1 MMDRKA
7 ISFLL
12 VGLMLGT
19 LLGTAGFAWYVRD
32 GRLSRTSAGTHV
44 LKLAHSLD
52 QTHPVHKGME
62 FMAKRRAELSG
73 GAMQI
78 QIFPNE
84 QLGNETEAIEQ
95 VQRGVLAMT
104 KTSTAPLESFLPEM
118 AIFSVPYIF
127 RDAEHCWKVL
137 DGAIGKELLL
147 IGKSKGM
154 HGLCY
159 YDAGARS
166 FYTVKT
172 PVLSPDDLRGLKIR
186 VMKSKTSMDMVEAL
200 GAAPTPI
207 AFGELYSAL
216 QQGMVDGA
224 ENNLPSFTSTRH
236 YEVCK
241 HYSLDE
247 HSLIPDILLIS
258 ESVWMSLSPEE
269 QMWLQQAADESSRY
283 QRKLWAEATEEARQL
298 MIESGVMI
306 HEPDRQPFIDKV
318 QPMHRSLEGTPVGDL
333 LARVKEV
340 R

>member
-1 MMDRKA
+1 MDKKA
-7 ISFLL
+7 VSFLL

-19 LLGTAGFAWYVRD
+19 LATTVGFAWYVRD
-32 GRLSRTSAGTHV
+32 GRLARTHV
-44 LKLAHSLD
+44 GTRLLKLAHSLD
-52 QTHPVHKGME
+52 QTHPVHLGME
-62 FMAKRRAELSG
+62 FMAKRLAELSG

-137 DGAIGKELLL
+137 EGAIGKELLL
-147 IGKSKGM
+147 IGQSKGVR
-154 HGLCY
+154 GLCY

-166 FYTVKT
+166 FYTVTT
-172 PVLSPDDLRGLKIR
+172 PILSPADLGGLKIR

-207 AFGELYSAL
+207 PFGELYSAL

-247 HSLIPDILLIS
+247 HSLIPDVLLIS
-258 ESVWMSLSPEE
+258 ENVWQSLSPEE
-269 QMWLQQAADESSRY
+269 QTWLQQAADESSDY
-283 QRKLWAEATEEARQL
+283 QRKLWAEATEESRQL
-298 MIESGVMI
+298 MIENGVTI
-306 HEPDRQPFIDKV
+306 HKPDRQPFIDKV
-318 QPMHRSLEGTPVGDL
+318 QPMHHSLEGTPVGDL
-333 LARVKEV
+333 LARIKEV